1 MWREILNY
9 ETSKT
14 GGEIFAISES
24 VSDLEK
30 LHRAGLIVQNTKTL
44 YRTNLISVFLFINYT
59 TFAQE
64 NNPQ

>member
-44 YRTNLISVFLFINYT
+44 YRTNLISVFFIY
-59 TFAQE
+59 
-64 NNPQ
+64 